1 MKIKIDC
8 YPVSVSQRLAT
19 ILESIIDSSGITGG
33 IIINL
38 RDPGYSAEAGG
49 FHPVEIAVSKNGTL
63 LYITDFTF
71 VGSGPFV
78 ELAKEIDYDF
88 QNNVFGHMGIDYPMR
103 EGRQLFRVFQ
113 DNLCDYYEMGVFSV
127 ECSEL

>member
-1 MKIKIDC
+1 MNIKLDC
-8 YPVSVSQRLAT
+8 YPVSVSKRLAT

-38 RDPGYSAEAGG
+38 RDPGYSPETGG
-49 FHPVEIAVSKNGTL
+49 FHPVEIAVSEDGTL
-63 LYITDFTF
+63 LYITDFAF

-78 ELAKEIDYDF
+78 ELVKEIDYDF

-103 EGRQLFRVFQ
+103 EGRHLFRVFQ

-127 ECSEL
+127 ECSGL